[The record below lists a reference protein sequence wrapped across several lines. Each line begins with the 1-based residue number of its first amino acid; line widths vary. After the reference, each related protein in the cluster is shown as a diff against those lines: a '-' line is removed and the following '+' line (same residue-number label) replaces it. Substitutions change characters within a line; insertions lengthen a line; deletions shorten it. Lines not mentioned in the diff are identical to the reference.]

1 MTGLCGN
8 GISILLDMGDLIES
22 NLVCEGATKRGLFAN
37 KAFQTPK
44 RKTGRLATPGFMV
57 QKRLLSAARQP

>member
-1 MTGLCGN
+1 MGN
-8 GISILLDMGDLIES
+8 LVVS

-44 RKTGRLATPGFMV
+44 RKTGRLATPGFSE
-57 QKRLLSAARQP
+57 QKTTA